1 MDGARV
7 VTAGFPQLQFMNK
20 GKRQI
25 IQLLNRNVVAKVTMM
40 RVIIIACYLSSVLVL
55 AWSFWKLTHSDLTGT
70 QIVFGLLMSSL
81 GPLVFLGLAVL
92 LPLLSAGEPTE

>member
-1 MDGARV
+1 
-7 VTAGFPQLQFMNK
+7 MNK

-40 RVIIIACYLSSVLVL
+40 RVIQIACYISSVIVL
-55 AWSFWKLTHSDLTGT
+55 AWSFWNLTHSDLTAT

-81 GPLVFLGLAVL
+81 GPLVFLGIAVL